1 VDRAACYNVDDAHP
15 MLTSVVT
22 EYVLIKDGT
31 FSLPGKKALLKSDM
45 EYEVV
50 LIDVT
55 ETPVERPKRG
65 KNTTIQER
73 KSGTR

>member
-1 VDRAACYNVDDAHP
+1 V
-15 MLTSVVT
+15 
-22 EYVLIKDGT
+22 
-31 FSLPGKKALLKSDM
+31 

-50 LIDVT
+50 LIDAT

-65 KNTTIQER
+65 SKNGIPER